1 MTNCAGRQLLKA
13 FDTLGKYHVIF
24 WNCKVFAKVFL
35 ELICQ
40 KKVDFGGLSA
50 SDITCLVVDI
60 VRFAKLIIKTLC
72 AFIIPSPIAT
82 SKWRKEHQKSKALIS
97 ETIKRANESIGD
109 DLIAVSDDAINFIV
123 LETFSEPE
131 NSAQIGKLQQP
142 KESKVAFTSYF

>member
-1 MTNCAGRQLLKA
+1 MIA
-13 FDTLGKYHVIF
+13 FERLGGYHVIF
-24 WNCKVFAKVFL
+24 WNCQVFTKLFL
-35 ELICQ
+35 ELICRER
-40 KKVDFGGLSA
+40 VNFRGLAA
-50 SDITCLVVDI
+50 SDMTCLVVDF
-60 VRFAKLIIKTLC
+60 VKFSELILKTLC

-131 NSAQIGKLQQP
+131 NSAQIEKLQEP
-142 KESKVAFTSYF
+142 KESKVA